1 MIHLFLLFAALLF
14 ATRSSIGRSH
24 ALALDTARARTSV
37 RRVESKVN
45 VLLRLETNN
54 ERGRGDDLLAHANVT
69 LRDEHTSVV
78 NAASETALVHL
89 RLKTALQKVFDLQ
102 GQHIIKLHARLVQHT
117 NANETTDDGVTLEK
131 TLRVLLVE
139 LEKLT
144 SSTTDLGQRQSD
156 APDLLLIL

>member
-1 MIHLFLLFAALLF
+1 MIHLFLLFATLLF

-24 ALALDTARARTSV
+24 ALTLDTARARTSV

-89 RLKTALQKVFDLQ
+89 RL
-102 GQHIIKLHARLVQHT
+102 
-117 NANETTDDGVTLEK
+117 
-131 TLRVLLVE
+131 
-139 LEKLT
+139 
-144 SSTTDLGQRQSD
+144 
-156 APDLLLIL
+156 